1 MKRKI
6 VAVSE
11 INRYVSR
18 LLEEDYLLSDVWL
31 SGEVSNCK
39 YHQSGHI
46 YFTIKDP
53 FGSLN
58 AVMFAKD
65 AATLDFILKEG
76 LKVYVRGRIALYEK
90 TGQFQ
95 CYVWEIEKQGQG
107 TLYEQFERLKG
118 KLSDEGLFDPHY
130 KKAIPTYPSKVGII
144 TSATGA
150 AIQDILN
157 VAKRR
162 NNAIPL
168 YIYPTHVQGEYATL
182 ELIAAIERANKEKLV
197 DVLIVGRGGG
207 SIEDLWC
214 FNDERLARCIFA
226 SEIPIVSAVGHE
238 IDFTISD
245 FVSDLRAPTPSAA
258 AELVIPD
265 KEAYLMKLE
274 RSRSLLKHHV
284 EKHLQDEKIRLE
296 RLLSRPVYKN
306 KEKYFADLRITLDY
320 KVEALTKGFEKKLA
334 TYNTTLNTRIGQL
347 EKLSPL
353 LTLKRGYSFTT
364 TENGKVLTSIEQV
377 EIGNAIHVEVTDG
390 VLYAK
395 VEKKG

>member
-53 FGSLN
+53 FGSLS
-58 AVMFAKD
+58 AVMFSKD
-65 AATLDFILKEG
+65 AATLDFVLKEG
-76 LKVYVRGRIALYEK
+76 LKVYVRGRLALYEK

-107 TLYEQFERLKG
+107 TLYEQFERLK
-118 KLSDEGLFDPHY
+118 KQLSDEGLFDPHY

-150 AIQDILN
+150 AIQDILQ
-157 VAKRR
+157 VSRRR
-162 NNAIPL
+162 NNAMPL
-168 YIYPTHVQGEYATL
+168 YIYPTHVQGEYAVS
-182 ELIAAIERANKEKLV
+182 EIVEAIERANCEQLV

-214 FNDERLARCIFA
+214 FNDERVARAIFA
-226 SEIPIVSAVGHE
+226 SQIPIVSAVGHE
-238 IDFTISD
+238 VDFTISD
-245 FVSDLRAPTPSAA
+245 FVSDMRAPTPSAA
-258 AELVIPD
+258 AELVVPD
-265 KEAYLMKLE
+265 KEAYLLKLE

-284 EKHLQDEKIRLE
+284 EKHLQDETRRLE
-296 RLLSRPVYKN
+296 HLLSRPVYKH
-306 KEKYFADLRITLDY
+306 KEKYFADLKITLDY
-320 KVEALTKGFEKKLA
+320 KVEALNHNFEKQLA
-334 TYNTTLNTRIGQL
+334 LAGTTLNTRIGQL

-364 TENGKVLTSIEQV
+364 TTNGQVLTSTSQV
-377 EIGNAIHVEVTDG
+377 EVGDCVQVEVTDG
-390 VLYAK
+390 VLLAK

>member
-65 AATLDFILKEG
+65 AATLEFVLKEG
-76 LKVYVRGRIALYEK
+76 MKVYIRGRIALYEK

-95 CYVWEIEKQGQG
+95 AYVWEIEKQGQG
-107 TLYEQFERLKG
+107 TLYEQFERLKK
-118 KLSDEGLFDPHY
+118 KLSDEGLFDTRY
-130 KKAIPTYPSKVGII
+130 KKDIPTYPKKVGII

-150 AIQDILN
+150 ALQDIMQ
-157 VAKRR
+157 VARRR

-168 YIYPTHVQGEYATL
+168 YIYPTHVQGEYAVD
-182 ELIAAIERANKEKLV
+182 ELIAAIKKANEDALV

-214 FNDERLARCIFA
+214 FNDERLARTIFD
-226 SEIPIVSAVGHE
+226 SRIPVVSAVGHE

-265 KEAYLMKLE
+265 KETYLQQIE
-274 RSRSLLKHHV
+274 RSKGLLKHHISRQ
-284 EKHLQDEKIRLE
+284 LQHEKIRLE
-296 RLLSRPVYKN
+296 HLLSRPVFKH
-306 KEKYFADLRITLDY
+306 KDKYFADLRITLDY
-320 KVEALTKGFEKKLA
+320 KVDALTKGFKKKL
-334 TYNTTLNTRIGQL
+334 TITGGTLNTRIEQL

-364 TENGKVLTSIEQV
+364 TKDDKVLTSTHQV
-377 EIGNAIHVEVTDG
+377 EVGEQIIVQVTDG
-390 VLYAK
+390 VLRAK
-395 VEKKG
+395 VEEKG